1 MAKYVLSP
9 QAQKSLL
16 QISKYTLDTYGQQ
29 QKKIYLKMLRER
41 MRMAAK
47 KPSSGQQRSE
57 IREGYYSIRAER
69 HHVYYRVRDT
79 HIDIIDI
86 LHQSMEPK
94 LHL

>member
-1 MAKYVLSP
+1 MVKYVLSP

-16 QISKYTLDTYGQQ
+16 QIGKYTFDTHGQQ
-29 QKKIYLKMLRER
+29 QKKFYLKMLREHLR
-41 MRMAAK
+41 LAAK
-47 KPSSGQQRSE
+47 KPASGQQRSE
-57 IREGYYSIRAER
+57 IKEGYYSVRADR
-69 HHVYYRVRDT
+69 HHIYYRIRNT